1 MRINFNVAGW
11 PLSSVDRL
19 VVVIKWRKIPV
30 NVTLISERKVDYKC
44 SGLPIYCISNRR
56 NDVVTQ
62 VQLYH
67 SKDTNY
73 SNCVIYS
80 MMSWWIDI
88 TDIFYPLTHTPS
100 LIFLVCL
107 TLKLEISA
115 LTVEKIQFNCHH
127 LQPMGTLIRDKGVV
141 IQQKLGGPRLLTHL
155 ISLTFDKSVFQV

>member
-1 MRINFNVAGW
+1 MRINFNVTRW
-11 PLSSVDRL
+11 PLSSIDRL

-30 NVTLISERKVDYKC
+30 NVTLNFERKVEYKC

-88 TDIFYPLTHTPS
+88 TDIFYPLTPPPLINLPS
-100 LIFLVCL
+100 NPHFETWDFCIDSG
-107 TLKLEISA
+107 EN
-115 LTVEKIQFNCHH
+115 TVSLPSSTAN
-127 LQPMGTLIRDKGVV
+127 
-141 IQQKLGGPRLLTHL
+141 GP
-155 ISLTFDKSVFQV
+155 IDQI